1 MRFGTRSN
9 ENNKQLIKTL
19 RKAAFK
25 HGYLAITAAWL
36 YTFSFIFINYW
47 SYNASPQKVKSKLEQ
62 QISKLEK
69 KYYDLLHDT
78 ARLHALIEPANNTIK
93 EKTTKESYGLFIYAL
108 SGKAAPTL
116 LYWNTNRYYTIQDD
130 LHRQDSAW
138 FSVKR
143 NGEFEILKATV
154 PVRGGQLLVVGMIPI
169 RWSYFIENK
178 YLHSDFAGFEGLDE
192 QYELTTVPG
201 AEVLPIF
208 SSTGKELFGVKP
220 RQGKSFIAYDS
231 FTILLRILSIVFL
244 LIFLNSV
251 AAELITLHG
260 FKTGFSVLTVIV
272 LLLRLIAYQFNFPF
286 DYSKLPLYDPSIYA
300 SNIIHPSLG
309 DLLVNAILLFWLI
322 GVYKNHTNNKTW
334 LIKPL
339 PLKLRNYGSISLLT
353 LIGYAI
359 AGIVQSLVQ
368 DSKIS
373 TDVTNFFS
381 LDIYSVVSFV
391 ILCFLVLSF
400 FGLSQILLRPL
411 AERKF
416 PLLEQS
422 ITVVVSGFIC
432 LLLFF
437 SSNEI
442 PTGLVILCW
451 LLVYLLIIHF
461 RKKDLNLSLLRSTFF
476 IFWVMFFT
484 FSIAGMVLYENR
496 ITEFEQRKRIA
507 EKLALQIDPSGENL
521 LNIAATNFDDQ
532 FLLKNFNRF
541 QSELENKYIKDSLI
555 NQNFSGY
562 LNKYDTRIYT
572 FDNSYH
578 PLYNEDST
586 DYAAI
591 KTIILNQA
599 RPTIIPGLYSYDNT
613 SEGFSYLYQKEV
625 KEGERTLGYLFVIVK
640 SKRYKSEALYPELF
654 NQVQNLSSDLNTNYA
669 YGIYNKGKLIN
680 HFNTY
685 HFPSRLKKNQINDF
699 EFTYKVSGEYSELW
713 FNSGNDKQVVVVKRN
728 TWVVEFLTLFAY
740 LFCSFLLII
749 FVFHIGSQ
757 ILKARFKWQEIRKLF
772 RFNIRTQIQATIIF
786 LSVFSFLVIGIAT
799 ISFFIIRFN
808 RSNEERLSKS
818 IQVMS
823 NEINSKLNAQFSF
836 DDVLTFKNL
845 GLSRELEQDIAEVS
859 DLHNVDVNFYDIS
872 GNLLT
877 STQPYIYNKHLL
889 STQMEP
895 RAYQQLSYDNNIR
908 YIQSEKVGDFEYLS
922 IYVPLSDDGGENY
935 AYLNIP
941 YLNSQNELNQEIS
954 GFLATLINL
963 NAFIFLVAGAIAFF
977 LTSRIT
983 ASFSLIGDKMQQMN
997 IGKSNQEIVWTRNDE
1012 IGMLVGEYNK
1022 MVRKLEQSVLALAR
1036 SEREGAWR
1044 EMARQVAHE
1053 IKNPLTPMKLSIQYL
1068 QKAILNGSP
1077 DVKELTSNMALTLIE
1092 QIDQLSKIAS
1102 DFSQFANIGN
1112 AKMEKIDL
1120 REVIESVIRLY
1131 VSHPELNINFR
1142 QSSAIAPIMADR
1154 AQMNRLLTNLLQNA
1168 VEAGSENDRKVQVI
1182 ISIEQQG
1189 NKILLSVQ
1197 DDAGGIPESMQANIF
1212 TPNFTTKSSGTG
1224 LGLAICKGI
1233 VEKANGTIWFS
1244 TIENQGTTFF
1254 VEFPVVS

>member
-1 MRFGTRSN
+1 MHSGTRSN
-9 ENNKQLIKTL
+9 ENNKLLIKTL
-19 RKAAFK
+19 RKAAYK

-47 SYNASPQKVKSKLEQ
+47 SYNSSPQKVKSKLEQ

-69 KYYDLLHDT
+69 KYYDLLDDT
-78 ARLHALIEPANNTIK
+78 ARLHALIEPANNAVK
-93 EKTTKESYGLFIYAL
+93 EKITKEPFGLFVYA
-108 SGKAAPTL
+108 STGKTSPTL
-116 LYWNTNRYYTIQDD
+116 LYWNTNSYYTIQDD
-130 LHRQDSAW
+130 LYRQDSAW
-138 FSVKR
+138 FSIKR
-143 NGEFEILKATV
+143 NGEFEILKSTV
-154 PVRGGQLLVVGMIPI
+154 PVKDGQLLVVGMIPI

-192 QYELTTVPG
+192 QYELTTLPG
-201 AEVLPIF
+201 PDVLPIF
-208 SSTGKELFGVKP
+208 SSTGKELFGIKL
-220 RQGKSFIAYDS
+220 RQGKSFIAYDG
-231 FTILLRILSIVFL
+231 FTILLRILSVVFL
-244 LIFLNSV
+244 LIFLHSV
-251 AAELITLHG
+251 AVELILLHG
-260 FKTGFSVLTVIV
+260 FKTGFSLLATMV
-272 LLLRLIAYQFNFPF
+272 LLLRFIAYQFNFPF

-322 GVYKNHTNNKTW
+322 GVYKNHTDDKTW
-334 LIKPL
+334 LNKPL
-339 PLKLRNYGSISLLT
+339 PLKIRNYGSIFLLT
-353 LIGYAI
+353 LIGYGI

-411 AERKF
+411 VERKF

-422 ITVVVSGFIC
+422 ITVIVSGFVC

-437 SSNEI
+437 PNKEI
-442 PTGLVILCW
+442 PTGLVILLW
-451 LLVYLLIIHF
+451 LLLYLLIINF
-461 RKKDLNLSLLRSTFF
+461 RKKDLNLPLLRSTFF

-532 FLLKNFNRF
+532 FLLKNFTRF

-572 FDNSYH
+572 FDSLYH

-586 DYAAI
+586 DFAAI

-599 RPTIIPGLYSYDNT
+599 RPTVIPGLYSYDNT

-625 KEGERTLGYLFVIVK
+625 KEKERTLGYLFVIAK

-713 FNSGNDKQVVVVKRN
+713 FNSGDDKQVVVVKRN

-757 ILKARFKWQEIRKLF
+757 LLIARFKWREIKKLF

-808 RSNEERLSKS
+808 RGNEERLSKS

-823 NEINSKLNAQFSF
+823 NEINSKLNTQFSF
-836 DDVLTFKNL
+836 DDVLTFKNV

-859 DLHNVDVNFYDIS
+859 DLHNVDVNFYDIN

-895 RAYQQLSYDNNIR
+895 KAFQQLSYDNSIR
-908 YIQSEKVGDFEYLS
+908 YIQSEKVGNFEYLS
-922 IYVPLSDDGGENY
+922 IYVPLSDDAGENY

-977 LTSRIT
+977 LTNRIT
-983 ASFSLIGDKMQQMN
+983 ASFSLIGDKMRQMN
-997 IGKSNQEIVWTRNDE
+997 IGKNNQEIVWTRNDE

-1022 MVRKLEQSVLALAR
+1022 MVRKLEQSALALAR

-1120 REVIESVIRLY
+1120 REVVESVTRLY
-1131 VSHPELNINFR
+1131 ATHPELEINFTP
-1142 QSSAIAPIMADR
+1142 SLVVAPVMADR
-1154 AQMNRLLTNLLQNA
+1154 VQMNRLLTNLLQNA
-1168 VEAGSENDRKVQVI
+1168 VEAGNDRRVHVTI
-1182 ISIEQQG
+1182 AIEQQED
-1189 NKILLSVQ
+1189 KILLSVQ
-1197 DDAGGIPESMQANIF
+1197 DDAGGIPESMQVNIF

-1233 VEKANGTIWFS
+1233 VEKANGTIWFE
-1244 TIENQGTTFF
+1244 TTEGGGTSFF
-1254 VEFPVVS
+1254 VSLPMY

>member
-1 MRFGTRSN
+1 M
-9 ENNKQLIKTL
+9 IKTL
-19 RKAAFK
+19 RNAAYK

-47 SYNASPQKVKSKLEQ
+47 SYNASPEKVRAKLEQ
-62 QISKLEK
+62 QIH
-69 KYYDLLHDT
+69 KYENKYFDLLQDT
-78 ARLHALIEPANNTIK
+78 ARLGKLIEATNNDTK
-93 EKTTKESYGLFIYAL
+93 EETTKEPIGLFIYAL
-108 SGKAAPTL
+108 SENADPTL
-116 LYWNTNRYYTIQDD
+116 LYWNANKYYTVNDD
-130 LHRQDSAW
+130 LYRKDSAW

-143 NGEFEILKATV
+143 NGEFEILKTNVAV
-154 PVRGGQLLVVGMIPI
+154 EKGNLLVIGMIPI

-178 YLHSDFAGFEGLDE
+178 YLHTDFDGFEGLDE
-192 QYELTTVPG
+192 QYELVTVS
-201 AEVLPIF
+201 ADDVLPIYNQAGKKLF
-208 SSTGKELFGVKP
+208 SIRLKP
-220 RQGKSFIAYDS
+220 GKSFIAYDS
-231 FTILLRILSIVFL
+231 VTIMLRVLAIVFL
-244 LIFLNSV
+244 LIFLNALAV
-251 AAELITLHG
+251 ELIAVHG
-260 FKTGFSVLTVIV
+260 FRLGYSMLVGVV
-272 LLLRLIAYQFNFPF
+272 LLLRLIAYKVSFPF
-286 DYSKLPLYDPSIYA
+286 DYGKLPLYDPSIYA

-322 GVYKNHTNNKTW
+322 DVYKSYTDGKTW
-334 LIKPL
+334 LPKPL
-339 PLKLRNYGSISLLT
+339 PVKIRNFGTIFLLT
-353 LIGYAI
+353 IIGYAI

-368 DSKIS
+368 DAKIS

-381 LDIYSVVSFV
+381 LDIYSVVCFV
-391 ILCFLVLSF
+391 VLCFLVLGF
-400 FGLSQILLRPL
+400 FGLSQILLYPL
-411 AERKF
+411 VERKF
-416 PLLEQS
+416 SLLEQV
-422 ITVVVSGFIC
+422 IATILSGF
-432 LLLFF
+432 LYMLLFF
-437 SSNEI
+437 PNKEI
-442 PTGLVILCW
+442 PTGLMILLW
-451 LLVYLLIIHF
+451 LVGFLVLMHF
-461 RKKDLNLSLLRSTFF
+461 RKKDLQLPLLKSTFF

-484 FSIAGMVLYENR
+484 FSIAAMVLYENR
-496 ITEFEQRKRIA
+496 VTEFAQRKRIA

-532 FLLKNFNRF
+532 FLLHNFHRF
-541 QSELENKYIKDSLI
+541 QNELENKYIKDSLI

-572 FDNSYH
+572 FDSLYH
-578 PLYNEDST
+578 PLYNEDAT

-599 RPTIIPGLYSYDNT
+599 RPTIIQGLYSYDNT
-613 SEGFSYLYQKEV
+613 SEGFSYLYQKEI
-625 KEGERTLGYLFVIVK
+625 KEHNQTLGYLFVIAK

-685 HFPSRLKKNQINDF
+685 HFPSRLKKNEINQF
-699 EFTYKVSGEYSELW
+699 EFTYKISGEYSELW
-713 FNSGNDKQVVVVKRN
+713 YNSGNDKQVVVVKRN

-740 LFCSFLLII
+740 LFCSFLAII
-749 FVFHIGSQ
+749 FLFHLGNQ
-757 ILKARFKWQEIRKLF
+757 LLKARFKWAEIKVLF

-823 NEINSKLNAQFSF
+823 NEINSKMNSQFSF
-836 DDVLTFKNL
+836 DDVLTFKNV
-845 GLSRELEQDIAEVS
+845 GLSRELEQDIAEIS
-859 DLHNVDVNFYDIS
+859 DLHNVDVNFYDIHGS
-872 GNLLT
+872 LLT

-895 RAYQQLSYDNNIR
+895 KAYQKLHYESSIR

-922 IYVPLSDDGGENY
+922 IYVPLSDDAGENY

-977 LTSRIT
+977 LTNRIT
-983 ASFSLIGDKMQQMN
+983 ASFGLIGDKMRQMN
-997 IGKSNQEIVWTRNDE
+997 IGQSNQEIVWTRNDE

-1022 MVRKLEQSVLALAR
+1022 MVKKLEQSAMALAR

-1077 DVKELTSNMALTLIE
+1077 DVKTLTSNMALTLIE

-1112 AKMEKIDL
+1112 ARMEEIDL
-1120 REVIESVIRLY
+1120 REVIDSVTRLY
-1131 VSHPELNINFR
+1131 ATHPELELSFDMPEEP
-1142 QSSAIAPIMADR
+1142 AIVLADR
-1154 AQMNRLLTNLLQNA
+1154 IQMNRLLTNLLQNA
-1168 VEAGSENDRKVQVI
+1168 VEANPGNNQKVAVTLRLSHQGDRI
-1182 ISIEQQG
+1182 ILSI
-1189 NKILLSVQ
+1189 Q
-1197 DDAGGIPESMQANIF
+1197 DNAGGIPASMQDNIF

-1233 VEKANGTIWFS
+1233 VEKANGTIWFE
-1244 TIENQGTTFF
+1244 TTENEGTTFF
-1254 VEFPVVS
+1254 ISLPVVA

>member
-1 MRFGTRSN
+1 MHSGTRSN
-9 ENNKQLIKTL
+9 ENNKLLIKTL
-19 RKAAFK
+19 RKAAYK

-47 SYNASPQKVKSKLEQ
+47 SYNSSPQKVKSKLEQ

-69 KYYDLLHDT
+69 KYYDLLDDT
-78 ARLHALIEPANNTIK
+78 ARLHALIEPANNAVK
-93 EKTTKESYGLFIYAL
+93 EKITKEPFGLFVFA
-108 SGKAAPTL
+108 STGKTSPTL
-116 LYWNTNRYYTIQDD
+116 LYWNTNSYYTIQDD
-130 LHRQDSAW
+130 LYRQDSAW
-138 FSVKR
+138 FSIKR
-143 NGEFEILKATV
+143 NGEFEILKSTV
-154 PVRGGQLLVVGMIPI
+154 PVKDGQLLVVGMIPI

-192 QYELTTVPG
+192 QYELTTLPG
-201 AEVLPIF
+201 PDVLPIF
-208 SSTGKELFGVKP
+208 SSKGKELFGIKL
-220 RQGKSFIAYDS
+220 RQGKSFIAYDG
-231 FTILLRILSIVFL
+231 FTILLRILSVVFL
-244 LIFLNSV
+244 LIFLHSV
-251 AAELITLHG
+251 AVELILLHG
-260 FKTGFSVLTVIV
+260 FKTGFSLLATMV
-272 LLLRLIAYQFNFPF
+272 LLLRFIAYQFNFPF

-322 GVYKNHTNNKTW
+322 GVYKNHTDDKTW
-334 LIKPL
+334 LNKPL
-339 PLKLRNYGSISLLT
+339 PLKIRNYGSIFLLT
-353 LIGYAI
+353 LIGYGI

-411 AERKF
+411 VERKF

-422 ITVVVSGFIC
+422 ITVIVSGFVC

-437 SSNEI
+437 PNKEI
-442 PTGLVILCW
+442 PTGLVILLW
-451 LLVYLLIIHF
+451 LLLYLLIINF
-461 RKKDLNLSLLRSTFF
+461 RKKDLNLPLLRSTFF

-572 FDNSYH
+572 FDSLYH

-586 DYAAI
+586 DFAAI

-599 RPTIIPGLYSYDNT
+599 RPTVIPGLYSYDNT

-625 KEGERTLGYLFVIVK
+625 KEKERTLGYLFVIAK

-713 FNSGNDKQVVVVKRN
+713 FNSGDDKQVVVVKRN

-757 ILKARFKWQEIRKLF
+757 LLIARFKWREIKKLF

-808 RSNEERLSKS
+808 RGNEERLSKS

-823 NEINSKLNAQFSF
+823 NEINSKLNTQFSF
-836 DDVLTFKNL
+836 DDVLTFKNV

-859 DLHNVDVNFYDIS
+859 DLHNVDVNFYDIN

-895 RAYQQLSYDNNIR
+895 KAFQQLSYDNSIR
-908 YIQSEKVGDFEYLS
+908 YIQSEKVGNFEYLS
-922 IYVPLSDDGGENY
+922 IYVPLSDDAGENY

-977 LTSRIT
+977 LTNRIT
-983 ASFSLIGDKMQQMN
+983 ASFSLIGDKMRQMN
-997 IGKSNQEIVWTRNDE
+997 IGKNNQEIVWTRNDE

-1022 MVRKLEQSVLALAR
+1022 MVRKLEQSALALAR

-1120 REVIESVIRLY
+1120 REVVESVTRLY
-1131 VSHPELNINFR
+1131 ATHPELEINFTP
-1142 QSSAIAPIMADR
+1142 SLGVAPVMADR
-1154 AQMNRLLTNLLQNA
+1154 VQMNRLLTNLLQNA
-1168 VEAGSENDRKVQVI
+1168 VEAGNDRRVHVTI
-1182 ISIEQQG
+1182 AIEQQED
-1189 NKILLSVQ
+1189 KILLSVQ
-1197 DDAGGIPESMQANIF
+1197 DDAGGIPESMQVNIF

-1233 VEKANGTIWFS
+1233 VEKANGTIWFE
-1244 TIENQGTTFF
+1244 TTEGGGTSFF
-1254 VEFPVVS
+1254 VSLPMYGS

>member
-1 MRFGTRSN
+1 MRSGTRSK

-19 RKAAFK
+19 RKAAYK

-47 SYNASPQKVKSKLEQ
+47 SYNSSPQKVKSKLEQ
-62 QISKLEK
+62 QIGKFEK
-69 KYYDLLHDT
+69 KYYDLLSDT
-78 ARLHALIEPANNTIK
+78 ARLHALIEPSNNQVK
-93 EKTTKESYGLFIYAL
+93 EKATKESLGLFIYAL
-108 SGKAAPTL
+108 SGKAAPTP

-130 LHRQDSAW
+130 LYRQDSAW

-143 NGEFEILKATV
+143 NGEFEILKSTV
-154 PVRGGQLLVVGMIPI
+154 PVKDGQLLVIGMIPI

-201 AEVLPIF
+201 PDVLPIF
-208 SSTGKELFGVKP
+208 NSSGKELFGIKLK
-220 RQGKSFIAYDS
+220 QGKSFIAYDS

-251 AAELITLHG
+251 AAELIMVHG
-260 FKTGFSVLTVIV
+260 FKTGFSVLAAIV
-272 LLLRLIAYQFNFPF
+272 LLLRFIAYQFNFPF

-300 SNIIHPSLG
+300 SNMIHPSLG

-322 GVYKNHTNNKTW
+322 GVYKNFTDDKTW
-334 LIKPL
+334 LSKPL
-339 PLKLRNYGSISLLT
+339 PLKLRNYGSIFLLT
-353 LIGYAI
+353 LMGYGI

-411 AERKF
+411 VERKF
-416 PLLEQS
+416 PLMEQA

-437 SSNEI
+437 PNKEI
-442 PTGLVILCW
+442 PTGLVILLW
-451 LLVYLLIIHF
+451 LLVYLLIINF
-461 RKKDLNLSLLRSTFF
+461 RKKDLDLPLLRSTFF

-572 FDNSYH
+572 FDSLYH

-599 RPTIIPGLYSYDNT
+599 RPTVIPGLYSYDNT
-613 SEGFSYLYQKEV
+613 SEGFSYLYQKEI
-625 KEGERTLGYLFVIVK
+625 KENDRTQGYLFVIAK

-685 HFPSRLKKNQINDF
+685 HFPSRLKKNQINEF

-749 FVFHIGSQ
+749 FAFHVGSQ
-757 ILKARFKWQEIRKLF
+757 LLKARFKWQEIRKLF

-836 DDVLTFKNL
+836 DDVLTFKNV

-859 DLHNVDVNFYDIS
+859 DLHNVDVNFYDIN

-895 RAYQQLSYDNNIR
+895 KAYQQLSYDNSIR

-922 IYVPLSDDGGENY
+922 IYVPLSDDAGENY

-983 ASFSLIGDKMQQMN
+983 ASFSLIGDKMRQMN
-997 IGKSNQEIVWTRNDE
+997 IGINNQEIVWTRNDE

-1022 MVRKLEQSVLALAR
+1022 MVRKLEQSALALAR

-1102 DFSQFANIGN
+1102 EFSQFANIGN
-1112 AKMEKIDL
+1112 AKMERIDL
-1120 REVIESVIRLY
+1120 REVVESVTRLY
-1131 VSHPELNINFR
+1131 ATHPELDIHFT
-1142 QSSAIAPIMADR
+1142 QSSVTASVMADR
-1154 AQMNRLLTNLLQNA
+1154 VQMNRLLTNLLQNA
-1168 VEAGSENDRKVQVI
+1168 VEAGNENDKKVQVK
-1182 ISIEQQG
+1182 ISLEQQE
-1189 NKILLSVQ
+1189 NKILLSVE
-1197 DDAGGIPESMQANIF
+1197 DDAGGIPESMQVNIF

-1244 TIENQGTTFF
+1244 TVEEQGTIFF
-1254 VEFPVVS
+1254 VELPVVS

>member
-1 MRFGTRSN
+1 MRSGTRSN
-9 ENNKQLIKTL
+9 ENDKQLIKTL
-19 RKAAFK
+19 RKAAYK

-69 KYYDLLHDT
+69 RYYDLLSDT
-78 ARLHALIEPANNTIK
+78 ARLHALIEPSNNSVK
-93 EKTTKESYGLFIYAL
+93 EKTTKESFGLFIYAL
-108 SGKAAPTL
+108 SGKAAPTP

-130 LHRQDSAW
+130 LYRQDSAW

-143 NGEFEILKATV
+143 NGEFEILKSIL
-154 PVRGGQLLVVGMIPI
+154 PVKDGQLLVIGMIPI

-192 QYELTTVPG
+192 QYELTTLAGPD
-201 AEVLPIF
+201 VLPIVN
-208 SSTGKELFGVKP
+208 SAGKELFGVKLK
-220 RQGKSFIAYDS
+220 QGKSFIAYDS

-251 AAELITLHG
+251 TTELITVHG
-260 FKTGFSVLTVIV
+260 FKTGFSVLAAIV
-272 LLLRLIAYQFNFPF
+272 LLLRFIAYQFNFPF

-322 GVYKNHTNNKTW
+322 GVYKNHTDDKTW
-334 LIKPL
+334 LNKPL
-339 PLKLRNYGSISLLT
+339 PLKLRNYGSIFLLT
-353 LIGYAI
+353 LMGYGI

-411 AERKF
+411 VERKF
-416 PLLEQS
+416 PLMEQA
-422 ITVVVSGFIC
+422 ITAVVSGFVC
-432 LLLFF
+432 LLTFF
-437 SSNEI
+437 PNKEI
-442 PTGLVILCW
+442 PTGLVILLW
-451 LLVYLLIIHF
+451 LLMYLLIINF
-461 RKKDLNLSLLRSTFF
+461 RKKDLDLPLLRSTFF

-572 FDNSYH
+572 FDSLYH

-599 RPTIIPGLYSYDNT
+599 RPTVIPGLYSYDNT

-625 KEGERTLGYLFVIVK
+625 KENDRTQGYLFVIAK

-749 FVFHIGSQ
+749 FAFHVGSQ
-757 ILKARFKWQEIRKLF
+757 LLKARFKWKEIRKLF

-823 NEINSKLNAQFSF
+823 NEINSKLNTQFSF
-836 DDVLTFKNL
+836 DDVLTFKNV

-859 DLHNVDVNFYDIS
+859 DLHNVDVNFYDIN

-895 RAYQQLSYDNNIR
+895 KAYQQLNYDNSIR

-922 IYVPLSDDGGENY
+922 IYVPLSDDAGENY

-983 ASFSLIGDKMQQMN
+983 ASFSLIGDKMRQMN
-997 IGKSNQEIVWTRNDE
+997 IGINNQEIVWTRNDE

-1022 MVRKLEQSVLALAR
+1022 MVRKLEQSALALAR

-1092 QIDQLSKIAS
+1092 QIDQLSKIAG

-1112 AKMEKIDL
+1112 AKMEEIDL
-1120 REVIESVIRLY
+1120 REVVESVTRLY
-1131 VSHPELNINFR
+1131 ATHPELEISFN
-1142 QSSAIAPIMADR
+1142 QSGARIPVMADR
-1154 AQMNRLLTNLLQNA
+1154 VQMNRLLTNLLQNA
-1168 VEAGSENDRKVQVI
+1168 VEAGAEKAQKIKVVI
-1182 ISIEQQG
+1182 SLEQRED
-1189 NKILLSVQ
+1189 NVLLSVQ

-1233 VEKANGTIWFS
+1233 AEKANGSIWFEA
-1244 TIENQGTTFF
+1244 TEGVGTSFF
-1254 VEFPVVS
+1254 IALPAKH

>member
-1 MRFGTRSN
+1 MNSGTRSN
-9 ENNKQLIKTL
+9 ENNNPLIRTI
-19 RKAAFK
+19 RKAAYK

-47 SYNASPQKVKSKLEQ
+47 SYNASPEKVKYKLEQ
-62 QISKLEK
+62 QIGKLEK
-69 KYYDLLHDT
+69 RYYELASDT
-78 ARLHALIEPANNTIK
+78 SRLNALIQTKHNSHKDKAVKEP
-93 EKTTKESYGLFIYAL
+93 YGLFIYEFVSRSNPVL
-108 SGKAAPTL
+108 V
-116 LYWNTNRYYTIQDD
+116 YWNAHKYYTVPDD
-130 LHRQDSAW
+130 LYRQDSSW

-143 NGEFEILKATV
+143 NGEFEILKSTV
-154 PVRGGQLLVVGMIPI
+154 DIGNKKLLVLGMIPI

-192 QYELTTVPG
+192 QYELSTVSG
-201 AEVLPIF
+201 ADVLPVYN
-208 SSTGKELFGVKP
+208 GAGRELFGIKLK
-220 RQGKSFIAYDS
+220 QGKSFISYDS
-231 FTILLRILSIVFL
+231 ITIFLRVLGIVFL
-244 LIFLNSV
+244 LVFLNALAV
-251 AAELITLHG
+251 EVIAKNG
-260 FKTGFSVLTVIV
+260 FKVGFSLLLVIV

-300 SNIIHPSLG
+300 SNILHPSLG

-322 GVYKNHTNNKTW
+322 GVYKNYSDGRTW
-334 LIKPL
+334 LKVSL
-339 PLKLRNYGSISLLT
+339 STKVKNYGSLFLLT
-353 LIGYAI
+353 FSAYII
-359 AGIVQSLVQ
+359 ADVIKSLVQ

-400 FGLSQILLRPL
+400 FEFSQILLRPVV
-411 AERKF
+411 ERKF
-416 PLLEQS
+416 SLFDQS
-422 ITVVVSGFIC
+422 ITVAVSGFIC
-432 LLLFF
+432 LLIFF
-437 SSNEI
+437 TSKEI
-442 PTGLVILCW
+442 PSGLSILVWLLTYLVILH
-451 LLVYLLIIHF
+451 L
-461 RKKDLNLSLLRSTFF
+461 RKPDLYLSLLRSTFF

-484 FSIAGMVLYENR
+484 FSIAGMVMYENR
-496 ITEFEQRKRIA
+496 GTEFEQRKRIA
-507 EKLALQIDPSGENL
+507 EKLALQIDPSGESL

-532 FLLKNFNRF
+532 FLLNNFSRF
-541 QSELENKYIKDSLI
+541 QSEYSNKFIKDSLI

-572 FDNSYH
+572 FDSLYH

-599 RPTIIPGLYSYDNT
+599 RPTVITGLYSYDNT
-613 SEGFSYLYQKEV
+613 GEGFSYLYQKEV
-625 KEGERTLGYLFVIVK
+625 KDRNVTLGYLFVIAK

-654 NQVQNLSSDLNTNYA
+654 NQVQNLSSDLNTSYA
-669 YGIYNKGKLIN
+669 YAIYNKGKLIN

-685 HFPSRLKKNQINDF
+685 SFPSRLKKNEIPDF
-699 EFTYKVSGEYSELW
+699 EFTYRISGEYSELW
-713 FNSGNDKQVVVVKRN
+713 YNSGNDKQVVVVKRN
-728 TWVVEFLTLFAY
+728 TWLVEFLTLFAY
-740 LFCSFLLII
+740 LFCSFLFII
-749 FVFHIGSQ
+749 FIFHIGNQ
-757 ILKARFKWQEIRKLF
+757 LLKARFKWLEIKKLF

-818 IQVMS
+818 IQVMA
-823 NEINSKLNAQFSF
+823 NEINSKVNAQLSF
-836 DDVLTFKNL
+836 DDVLTVQNVGVTT
-845 GLSRELEQDIAEVS
+845 GLEREIAEVS
-859 DLHNVDVNFYDIS
+859 DLHNVDVNFYDIN
-872 GNLLT
+872 GNLRT

-895 RAYQQLSYDNNIR
+895 RAYQQLRFDNNIR

-922 IYVPLSDDGGENY
+922 IYVPLSDETGENY

-983 ASFSLIGDKMQQMN
+983 ASFSLIGDKMRQMN
-997 IGKSNQEIVWTRNDE
+997 IGKSNQEIIWTRNDE

-1022 MVRKLEQSVLALAR
+1022 MVRKLEQSALALAR

-1068 QKAILNGSP
+1068 QKSILNGAP
-1077 DVKELTSNMALTLIE
+1077 DVKDLTSNMAITLIE

-1112 AKMEKIDL
+1112 ARIERFDL
-1120 REVIESVIRLY
+1120 KEVIESVVRLY
-1131 VSHPELNINFR
+1131 ATHPNLQITWNH
-1142 QSSAIAPIMADR
+1142 SAEATPVNADR
-1154 AQMNRLLTNLLQNA
+1154 VQMNRLLTNLLQNA
-1168 VEAGSENDRKVQVI
+1168 VEARAGTDMAVQVDISLDRNNDRL
-1182 ISIEQQG
+1182 
-1189 NKILLSVQ
+1189 LLSIR
-1197 DDAGGIPESMQANIF
+1197 DNAGGIPEQMRDNIF

-1233 VEKANGTIWFS
+1233 VEKANGAIWFE
-1244 TIENQGTTFF
+1244 TYKGEGTTFF
-1254 VEFPVVS
+1254 VKLPIA